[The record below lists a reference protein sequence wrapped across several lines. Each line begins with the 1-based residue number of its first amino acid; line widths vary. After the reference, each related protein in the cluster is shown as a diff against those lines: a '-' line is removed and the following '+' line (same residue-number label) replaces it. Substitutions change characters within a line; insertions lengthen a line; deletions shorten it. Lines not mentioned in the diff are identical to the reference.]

1 MTIVAEFWEFMYNM
15 VLMGLCASGDLFQA
29 NLDSFLIIVEEVKTY
44 MNDILVLKT

>member
-1 MTIVAEFWEFMYNM
+1 MTIVIEFGKFSYNRAS
-15 VLMGLCASGDLFQA
+15 MGLCASGDLFQA